1 MRIRTLHALLLALV
15 TGLTGGALAPT
26 MPAQAQSLFSPAI
39 KVNDKA
45 ITYFEIEQR
54 ARMLTLFRTP
64 GNPEELAR
72 KQLIEDRL
80 KLAAAEEVG
89 LEVSEPVIR
98 DAMDEFAA
106 RGDLTL
112 DQMIT
117 ALGEAGVD
125 ESSFRDFVRSGVTW
139 RELVAA
145 RFASQVSVNED
156 DMERARMALSGSTGV
171 RVLLSEIV
179 LPIPQGQLQQVQ
191 QLADQ
196 ISEFDS
202 VSEFAKAARR
212 FSAAPSA
219 QNDGRMEWMNI
230 TDLPDALRPVVLGLS
245 PGEVSEPLPTQQAI
259 VLIQMRDIA
268 EAATPPKRYEA
279 IEYAAYYIPGG
290 RSEQAL
296 STAARVRAEVDV
308 CDDLYGVAQGQPAE
322 RLVVESKAPN
332 EIAQDIALQLSQL
345 DPGESS
351 TALTR
356 RAADG
361 QPMLMFLMLCGR
373 TPAVEGEGPTEAQI
387 TGFIRNQRLESYGQ
401 GYLEQLRAE
410 ARIVEY

>member
-1 MRIRTLHALLLALV
+1 MRIPTLYALLLALV
-15 TGLTGGALAPT
+15 TGLGGGYLAPAA
-26 MPAQAQSLFSPAI
+26 PAQAQGLFSPAI

-72 KQLIEDRL
+72 QQLIEDRL
-80 KLAAAEEVG
+80 KLAAAEEAG
-89 LEVSEPVIR
+89 LVVSEPAIR

-106 RGDLTL
+106 RGELTI
-112 DQMIT
+112 DQMVT
-117 ALGEAGVD
+117 ALAEAGVE
-125 ESSFRDFVRSGVTW
+125 ESSFRDFVRAGVTW

-145 RFASQVSVNED
+145 RFANQVSVNED
-156 DMERARMALSGSTGV
+156 DMERARLALSGSTGV

-179 LPIPQGQLQQVQ
+179 LPLPQGQLQQVQ
-191 QLADQ
+191 QLADE
-196 ISEFDS
+196 ISELDS
-202 VSEFAKAARR
+202 ISEFAKAARR

-219 QNDGRMEWMNI
+219 QNDGKMEWMNI
-230 TDLPDALRPVVLGLS
+230 TDLPDALRPVVLALS
-245 PGEVSEPLPTQQAI
+245 PGEVTAPLPTQQAI

-268 EAATPPKRYEA
+268 EAASPPRRYEA
-279 IEYAAYYIPGG
+279 VEYATYFIPGG

-296 STAARVRAEVDV
+296 TTAARVRAEVDV
-308 CDDLYGVAQGQPAE
+308 CDDLYGVAQGQPVD
-322 RLVVESKAPN
+322 RLQVETKAPN
-332 EIAQDIALQLSQL
+332 EIAQDIALQLAQL

-356 RAADG
+356 RAANG
-361 QPMLMFLMLCGR
+361 EEMLMFLMLCGR
-373 TPAVEGEGPTEAQI
+373 TPLVEGEGPSPEQI
-387 TGFIRNQRLESYGQ
+387 TGFIRNQRLESLGQ
-401 GYLEQLRAE
+401 GYLAQLRAE